1 MKKFLTVVF
10 STAAIIIGGLSS
22 VHAATIPDEQWN
34 LPMNAPDQEGA
45 ELIGLKISNGAIALD
60 SPAHLFGDPD
70 DSGNNANL
78 LLCTSLQDSNC
89 SSAARVAYHSY
100 LPPCNSEI
108 LINCISGITAI
119 ALDGKEIQGSYTK
132 SIPAVGNNDYLGDA
146 SRNLPVGSGPSVWS
160 IPGVTNGGGT
170 DTYILRFSMDGDG
183 KKDGKFTSHAIKA
196 ALYPISIQTGNYKS
210 GHMND
215 KNHPSEAC
223 IKDNYRCGFGGEL
236 SGNDVSLSA
245 ACVSFDTGICALRQ
259 AFPTGYRFK
268 VSAVLGDSPTGW
280 FHGRFYDPKI
290 GLTTS
295 NGITNLSIDATPVTV
310 PVVGTFVK
318 QADMTPDMKAY
329 YVKRPVGG
337 AFGRLSPN
345 GISNLISSPD
355 PSDPNVFEEFSVWSS
370 FFKDKASAT
379 QSEWSFRTLELNN
392 GTSSCLRDT
401 KSLVGIVS
409 TNAMIYSGGA
419 PAFNKNEGSLDYKV
433 GSPHYAS
440 SGDVFKGTYDLQVK
454 SSVARCL
461 YNFSSAPIKATI
473 SITSETGAENVA
485 TTVVSEDKTTGWLR
499 MSAFNFT
506 FSNPTVKVKFSQDA
520 APSPSKPAFKKLTC
534 VKGKVSR
541 VVTSSTCP
549 TGYKK
554 K

>member
-10 STAAIIIGGLSS
+10 STAAIVLGGLSS

-45 ELIGLKISNGAIALD
+45 ELIGLKIANGAAALD
-60 SPAHLFGDPD
+60 SPSYLFGDQN
-70 DSGNNANL
+70 DSGNKDNF
-78 LLCTSLQDSNC
+78 LLCSNLADSGC
-89 SSAARVAYHSY
+89 ASAASLNYLAY
-100 LPPCNSEI
+100 LPPCDSQI
-108 LINCISGITAI
+108 IINCITGVSAI
-119 ALDGKEIQGSYTK
+119 ATDGKETNGTFVRGF
-132 SIPAVGNNDYLGDA
+132 PAKGANDFPGDFN
-146 SRNLPVGSGPSVWS
+146 RNLPTGSTPSVWS
-160 IPGVTNGGGT
+160 IPGVTHGGGT
-170 DTYILRFSMDGDG
+170 DTYVLRFAVQGSAKAG
-183 KKDGKFTSHAIKA
+183 KSFQSNSIKA
-196 ALYPISIQTGNYKS
+196 AIYPMTTQTGNYTT

-215 KNHPSEAC
+215 AKNPSEAC
-223 IKDNYRCGFGGEL
+223 VKDHYRCGFGGEH

-245 ACVSFDTGICALRQ
+245 ACVAFETGSCALRQ
-259 AFPTGYRFK
+259 AFPAGYSFK
-268 VSAVLGDSPTGW
+268 VSALLGDSPTGW
-280 FHGRFYDPKI
+280 FHGRFYDPHI
-290 GLTTS
+290 EL
-295 NGITNLSIDATPVTV
+295 NGTNGVTKLSIEATPVKV
-310 PVVGTFVK
+310 PAVGTFVK
-318 QADMTPDMKAY
+318 QSNMTPEMKTY
-329 YVKRPVGG
+329 YEKRPVGG

-370 FFKDKASAT
+370 YFKDKASAT

-433 GSPHYAS
+433 GSPHYS
-440 SGDVFKGTYDLQVK
+440 SNDDVFKGTYDLQVK

-499 MSAFNFT
+499 MSAYNFT

-520 APSPSKPAFKKLTC
+520 APGSSKPVVKKLTC
-534 VKGKVSR
+534 VKGKSTK
-541 VVTSSTCP
+541 VVITASCP